1 MGHGNAMAIGRV
13 IKVMAS
19 AESLKDT
26 DRFPKDKEKQTKQN
40 KITDSQKKNKGGN
53 IIVIGM

>member
-1 MGHGNAMAIGRV
+1 MAAAMAIGRV